1 MKSSHAQ
8 TLSRLSRDAISQAS
22 IPTLKVTPGHRA
34 VCPVPITGH
43 FSANDLNTYV
53 HTSVPR
59 FPSISS
65 RSKGCLLSWFED
77 IGKERRK
84 KVGPYNSGLVQIMER
99 GQPWNNC
106 EVRISIFSLFRCMF
120 EI

>member
-1 MKSSHAQ
+1 M
-8 TLSRLSRDAISQAS
+8 
-22 IPTLKVTPGHRA
+22 
-34 VCPVPITGH
+34 PITGH
-43 FSANDLNTYV
+43 FSANDLDTYV

-59 FPSISS
+59 FPSISI
-65 RSKGCLLSWFED
+65 RSKGCSLSWFED

-106 EVRISIFSLFRCMF
+106 EVRISIFFLVSLYVRDVGMDNWSG
-120 EI
+120 ELDNYLA